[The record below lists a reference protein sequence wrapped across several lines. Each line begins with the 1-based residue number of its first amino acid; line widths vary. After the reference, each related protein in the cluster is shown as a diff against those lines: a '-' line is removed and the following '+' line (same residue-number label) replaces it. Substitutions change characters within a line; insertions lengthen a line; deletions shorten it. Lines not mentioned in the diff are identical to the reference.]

1 MCRYFALLVFYSKSI
16 DFNCVIFITAEKKT
30 VFVSISLPRPLS
42 YRNQFIDLLC
52 KSMDWFLYDNGL
64 RQYCYL
70 AGSWINPFCTNLVT
84 CHLFKYFPVFY
95 WSY

>member
-42 YRNQFIDLLC
+42 YRNQFIDLL
-52 KSMDWFLYDNGL
+52 SIVILLAHGL
-64 RQYCYL
+64 TLFVPTLSLVIYL
-70 AGSWINPFCTNLVT
+70 NTFRSSTGVIR
-84 CHLFKYFPVFY
+84 KR
-95 WSY
+95 